1 MRVSVLIPVYN
12 EEKTVVEVIERVLA
26 TGVPFEVIVVD
37 DGSSD
42 NTVAALE
49 RYADSD
55 TVKVITSNQ
64 NRGKGA
70 ALRTAMEAATGDV
83 LIVQDADFEYD
94 PADYPALLAP
104 IQQGEA
110 SVVYGSRFLNGLPAG
125 IMKRSAVANHLLTA
139 MTNVLFR
146 NRLTDMETCYKV
158 FKREVIHG
166 MTLRANRFDFEPE
179 FTAKILKRGYRI
191 VEVPIGF
198 NPREYDQGKKI
209 GPWDGVMAVW
219 SLVKYRFVD

>member
-12 EEKTVVEVIERVLA
+12 EEKTVVEVIERVLD

-139 MTNVLFR
+139 MTNMLFR

-158 FKREVIHG
+158 FEREVIHG

-179 FTAKILKRGYRI
+179 FTAKILKRGYRS
-191 VEVPIGF
+191 VEVPIRF

-219 SLVKYRFVD
+219 SLVKYRFLD

>member
-158 FKREVIHG
+158 FEREVIHG
-166 MTLRANRFDFEPE
+166 ITLRANRFDFEPE

>member
-1 MRVSVLIPVYN
+1 MRVSVLVPVYN

-158 FKREVIHG
+158 FEREVIHG
-166 MTLRANRFDFEPE
+166 ITLRANRFDFEPE

-191 VEVPIGF
+191 VEVPIRF